1 VALRALLLAPP
12 GAGKGTQGVRLAE
25 AYGVPHLSTGDMLRD
40 EVVAATPLGL
50 EATEYMDRGE
60 LVPDRLIVDL
70 ITERI
75 DSNTDTDG
83 FVLDGFPRTMPQA
96 LAAYDDARRRE
107 PARTFH
113 AAISLAVPEGELVRR
128 LIERGRQSGRPDD
141 TEQTIR
147 RRLKVYRENTQP
159 LEDFYRGRGILV
171 EVDGT
176 GPVDEVTDRILEA
189 VANQLR

>member
-1 VALRALLLAPP
+1 
-12 GAGKGTQGVRLAE
+12 
-25 AYGVPHLSTGDMLRD
+25 M
-40 EVVAATPLGL
+40 
-50 EATEYMDRGE
+50 
-60 LVPDRLIVDL
+60 
-70 ITERI
+70 
-75 DSNTDTDG
+75 
-83 FVLDGFPRTMPQA
+83 
-96 LAAYDDARRRE
+96 
-107 PARTFH
+107 
-113 AAISLAVPEGELVRR
+113 RR
-128 LIERGRQSGRPDD
+128 LIERGRQSGRPED

>member
-1 VALRALLLAPP
+1 MALRALLLAPP

-50 EATEYMDRGE
+50 EATQYMDRGE

>member
-1 VALRALLLAPP
+1 MALRALLLAPP